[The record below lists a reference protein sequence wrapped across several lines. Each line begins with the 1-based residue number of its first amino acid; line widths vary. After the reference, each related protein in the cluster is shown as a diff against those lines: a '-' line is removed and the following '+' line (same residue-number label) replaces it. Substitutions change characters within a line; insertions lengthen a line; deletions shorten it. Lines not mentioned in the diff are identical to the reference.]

1 MIEGKSLRY
10 LAKEL
15 NISLQTSFYWRYKI
29 LEVMKNF
36 DNHDKLDDIIEAD
49 ETYFNESQK
58 VSRNIKNRKPRKEV
72 LVVNIDK

>member
-1 MIEGKSLRY
+1 
-10 LAKEL
+10 
-15 NISLQTSFYWRYKI
+15 
-29 LEVMKNF
+29 MKNF